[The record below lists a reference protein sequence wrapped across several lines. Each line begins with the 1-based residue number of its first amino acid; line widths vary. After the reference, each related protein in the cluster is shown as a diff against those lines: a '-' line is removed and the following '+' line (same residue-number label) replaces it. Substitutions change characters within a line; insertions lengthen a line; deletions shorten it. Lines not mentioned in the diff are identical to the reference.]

1 MVHDL
6 SRALMWL
13 FTFSLNLAQKTF
25 QIQTRYNCIYSQKDI
40 LKALTFLSFE
50 AKYANKGLRRLSKR
64 LRRAKTPA
72 RLGKAP
78 NGDTFLLR
86 LKQINRKKAQLMLHE
101 LNRQVLQ
108 KAKQKGAFRK
118 RVDAAIDLTFIP
130 YYGKRF
136 SQYVVGGE
144 PKQGTSYFHCWAT
157 LRIVS
162 AGRRFTIKAIP
173 IKRSQLDSDEIA
185 KIVLELLSEAKSLNI
200 HIRFVMLDKGFYNKA
215 VIRALQTSSYRFLV
229 AAKRNKYEKEA
240 ILHYFRTGR
249 GQVRAFGLGN
259 GKQRVSFRLTIHRF
273 RKRKRRRVRNIL
285 ELYGAFATN
294 LGLSE
299 ALRVWERL
307 PEDYRRRWGVE
318 TGYRVDKEFMARTTS
333 TDGKIRYIYFQYMVF
348 LENVWT
354 LYNMEEAKKRA
365 LCLDDL
371 KRPLI
376 AGEDFCEDCVYLLVN
391 ACDAGPPVC
400 ER

>member
-1 MVHDL
+1 MVHDV

-13 FTFSLNLAQKTF
+13 FTFSINLAQKTF
-25 QIQTRYNCIYSQKDI
+25 QIPARYNCIYSQKEI
-40 LKALTFLSFE
+40 LKSLTFLSLE
-50 AKYANKGLRRLSKR
+50 TKYANKGLRRLSKR

-86 LKQINRKKAQLMLHE
+86 LKQISRKKAQSMLGQ
-101 LNRQVLQ
+101 LNRQVLET
-108 KAKQKGAFRK
+108 AKRKGAFRK
-118 RVDAAIDLTFIP
+118 MVDAAIDLTFIP

-162 AGRRFTIKAIP
+162 PGRRFTIKAIP
-173 IKRSQLDSDEIA
+173 VKRNQLDSDEIA
-185 KIVLELLSEAKSLNI
+185 KIAFELLSEAKSLNI
-200 HIRFVMLDKGFYNKA
+200 HLRFVMLDKGFYNKA
-215 VIRALQTSSYRFLV
+215 VIRALQVSSYRFLV

-240 ILHYFRTGR
+240 ILHYFRTGK
-249 GQVRAFGLGN
+249 GQVIPFGLGK
-259 GKQRVSFRLTIHRF
+259 GKERIRFRLTIHRF
-273 RKRKRRRVRNIL
+273 KKRKHRRVRNIL

-294 LGLSE
+294 LGWSE

-307 PEDYRRRWGVE
+307 PEDYRCRWGIE
-318 TGYRVDKEFMARTTS
+318 TGYRVDKEFRAKTTS
-333 TDGKIRYIYFQYMVF
+333 RNGGIRLIYFQYMVF

-354 LYNMEEAKKRA
+354 LHNMEEAKRQSVCFDA
-365 LCLDDL
+365 L
-371 KRPLI
+371 KRPLVT
-376 AGEDFCEDCVYLLVN
+376 GEDFCEDCVYLLVN

-400 ER
+400 RR